1 MMTMAVLFDVVF
13 GAITDFKL
21 NVNDVVKVPFSES
34 VKTNLILYE
43 PTKLSVVAPAFT
55 FRVNP
60 SKFMNI
66 DAVPSSEVMTT
77 T

>member
-1 MMTMAVLFDVVF
+1 
-13 GAITDFKL
+13 
-21 NVNDVVKVPFSES
+21 
-34 VKTNLILYE
+34 LYE

-60 SKFMNI
+60 SKFMNS